1 MSYFSIVSRDSES
14 DGSNDTQ
21 KQQSLVVVVPFY
33 DAEIYLYPRPPP
45 PLVFLFFSPIAD
57 TWIHHFV
64 CVSSPL
70 WLMNHE
76 AMLSTARS
84 INCLFAFSPPPLPG
98 YWICPYFAVDFVG
111 REIEYARTQSRAAT
125 TTTRKCDERREKDNC
140 WCCATTSVSRIS
152 LKKEEEEDTPPFFSR
167 QFLFLTQSTR
177 PSWLWSWT
185 PMPKEIYLLFL
196 YFVYD
201 YATCEGRKE
210 GMKADAPSEEE
221 ETVGILLRVCIYK
234 DSDVQDQVF
243 PINITEKRRRRWR
256 DLMVPKGLFI
266 VPLLQCLR
274 WTAFLS
280 LLK

>member
-1 MSYFSIVSRDSES
+1 M
-14 DGSNDTQ
+14 
-21 KQQSLVVVVPFY
+21 
-33 DAEIYLYPRPPP
+33 

-84 INCLFAFSPPPLPG
+84 INCLFSSSSAWLLNLPIFCCWFCWAWN
-98 YWICPYFAVDFVG
+98 WIRTHAV
-111 REIEYARTQSRAAT
+111 ARCYNNNKKMRW
-125 TTTRKCDERREKDNC
+125 EKDNC

-152 LKKEEEEDTPPFFSR
+152 LKKEEEEHTPPFFSR

-177 PSWLWSWT
+177 PSWLGSWT
-185 PMPKEIYLLFL
+185 LMPKEIYLLFL

-221 ETVGILLRVCIYK
+221 ETVGILLRVCVYK

>member
-1 MSYFSIVSRDSES
+1 M
-14 DGSNDTQ
+14 
-21 KQQSLVVVVPFY
+21 
-33 DAEIYLYPRPPP
+33 

-125 TTTRKCDERREKDNC
+125 TTTRKCDERKTIVDVAQPHRSHEFL
-140 WCCATTSVSRIS
+140 W
-152 LKKEEEEDTPPFFSR
+152 KKKKKNIHTPPFFSR

-177 PSWLWSWT
+177 PSWLGSWT

-210 GMKADAPSEEE
+210 GMKADAPCEEE
-221 ETVGILLRVCIYK
+221 ETVGILLRVCVYK